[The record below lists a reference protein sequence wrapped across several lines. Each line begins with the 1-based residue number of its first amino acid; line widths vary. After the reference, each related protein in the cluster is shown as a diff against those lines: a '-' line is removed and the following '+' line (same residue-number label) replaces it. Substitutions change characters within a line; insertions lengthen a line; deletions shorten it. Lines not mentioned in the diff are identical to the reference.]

1 VRKTICLII
10 FALILWGCATFSPS
24 YRLGTQAAMNKNW
37 DEAIQHLEKA
47 ALGDPDNSVYRI
59 ALIRAKLAASYDHLN
74 TARELASRGKKEEAL
89 AEYRKAL
96 SYGQL
101 GSDIVEEAKKLTEE
115 KPEEEK
121 PKEVKIEPPVRLAVS
136 DERIVLR
143 FPVEVSLRSI
153 YQALSKHARINIIFD
168 EQFKDVPFS
177 IELVDMSFEQALYY
191 LCMASKNFYR
201 IVDEKTVVVAP
212 DLPQKRAQYELNA
225 IKTFYL
231 SNINAE
237 EIRAQFMQI
246 LRTSMGRAP
255 ILIVDKNLN
264 SVTIRDAPEVLELA
278 GKLIQLWDKPKG
290 EIVLD
295 LEIMEVSR
303 TKLRQLGVALQ
314 TELGESFVGVGAR
327 YRGVDTEDEGWYS
340 LKDLDFTKVENFQV
354 SFPAAVLQF
363 LESDADTKIISQPRL
378 RGIDGEEMT
387 YLVGDKIPIPRTTF
401 TPIAAGGISQ
411 QPVTNF
417 TFEDVGIDVK
427 ITPRIHIEKEVTLEL
442 EIKIKSIG
450 GTGFANIPI
459 IATRE
464 VKNVIRLK
472 DGETNL
478 LAGLLKD
485 EERKI
490 HSGIVGLKNIP
501 ILGGLFSST
510 DQTVMQTDVILT
522 ITPHII
528 RTIPLS
534 EEDMKPLWVGLES
547 VTPTE
552 GRVEVPPEEAIRT
565 QRQVL
570 REEAMTA
577 RGGQN
582 QIMLSPPNVEARQNR
597 EVRINVNLR
606 IQQDVSSMSLS
617 ISFDPEVIS
626 LKEVVRREFIN
637 RLGEDVPFFQ
647 NIDNSAGVCTLGF
660 SSPEIDKGLRGT
672 GTLAVLVFEP
682 INQGESDI
690 TVAEVSA
697 NGPTGESAD
706 FTVGR
711 QSRVIVR

>member
-1 VRKTICLII
+1 MRKSICLII

-24 YRLGTQAAMNKNW
+24 YKQGTQAALNKNW
-37 DEAIQHLEKA
+37 DDAIQHLEKA
-47 ALGDPDNSVYRI
+47 ALEDPDNSVYRV

-74 TARELASRGKKEEAL
+74 KARELASHGKKEEAL

-101 GSDIVEEAKKLTEE
+101 GSDIVEEAKGLTEE

-121 PKEVKIEPPVRLAVS
+121 QKEVKIEPPVRLMVD
-136 DERIVLR
+136 DEKIVLR

-153 YQALSKHARINIIFD
+153 YQALGKHARVNIIFD
-168 EQFKDVPFS
+168 DQFRDTPFS
-177 IELVDMSFEQALYY
+177 IELVDMSFEQALFY

-237 EIRAQFMQI
+237 EIRAQFMLI
-246 LRTSMGRAP
+246 LRTSTGRAP

-278 GKLIQLWDKPKG
+278 EKLIQLWDKPKG

-303 TKLRQLGVALQ
+303 IKLKQLGVEFEQSIIGL
-314 TELGESFVGVGAR
+314 R
-327 YRGVDTEDEGWYS
+327 YRGADAPDEGWEA
-340 LKDLDFTKVENFQV
+340 LNDLDFTKSENFQI
-354 SFPAAVLQF
+354 SFPSAILQF

-510 DQTVMQTDVILT
+510 DQTVQQTDVILT

-528 RTIPLS
+528 RTMPLS

-552 GRVEVPPEEAIRT
+552 GRADLPPEEAIRT

-570 REEAMTA
+570 REDAVTA
-577 RGGQN
+577 RVGQN
-582 QIMLSPPNVEARQNR
+582 QIMLSPPNLETRQNR

-606 IQQDVSSMSLS
+606 VQQDISNMSLS
-617 ISFDPEVIS
+617 ISFDPQVMS
-626 LKEVVRREFIN
+626 LKEVVRREFIS

-647 NIDNSAGVCTLGF
+647 NIDNSAGMCTLGF
-660 SSPEIDKGLRGT
+660 SSPELDKGLRGT

-682 INQGESDI
+682 VSQGETEI

-697 NGPTGESAD
+697 NSPTGESVE
-706 FTVGR
+706 FTVSR
-711 QSRVIVR
+711 QCRVVVR

>member
-1 VRKTICLII
+1 
-10 FALILWGCATFSPS
+10 
-24 YRLGTQAAMNKNW
+24 
-37 DEAIQHLEKA
+37 
-47 ALGDPDNSVYRI
+47 
-59 ALIRAKLAASYDHLN
+59 
-74 TARELASRGKKEEAL
+74 
-89 AEYRKAL
+89 
-96 SYGQL
+96 
-101 GSDIVEEAKKLTEE
+101 
-115 KPEEEK
+115 
-121 PKEVKIEPPVRLAVS
+121 VKIEPPVRLVVS
-136 DERIVLR
+136 DEKIVLR

-153 YQALSKHARINIIFD
+153 YQALGKHARINIIFD
-168 EQFKDVPFS
+168 EQFRDAPFS

-255 ILIVDKNLN
+255 ILITDKNLN

-278 GKLIQLWDKPKG
+278 ERLIQLWDKPKG
-290 EIVLD
+290 EIILD

-303 TKLRQLGVALQ
+303 IRLKQLGVELQ
-314 TELGESFVGVGAR
+314 TELGENYMGIR
-327 YRGVDTEDEGWYS
+327 YRGVDTEDEGWQS

-354 SFPAAVLQF
+354 SLPAAILQF
-363 LESDADTKIISQPRL
+363 LESDADTKIISQPKL

-427 ITPRIHIEKEVTLEL
+427 ITPRIHIEREVTLEL

-464 VKNVIRLK
+464 VKNIIRLK
-472 DGETNL
+472 NGETNL

-510 DQTVMQTDVILT
+510 DQTVQQTDVILT

-528 RTIPLS
+528 RTIPIS

-547 VTPTE
+547 VTPTGE
-552 GRVEVPPEEAIRT
+552 RAEVPTGEAIRT

-577 RGGQN
+577 RAGQN

-606 IQQDVSSMSLS
+606 IQEDISNMSLS
-617 ISFDPEVIS
+617 ISFNPEVIS
-626 LKEVVRREFIN
+626 LKEVIRREFIN

-660 SSPEIDKGLRGT
+660 SSPEVDKGLRGT

-682 INQGESDI
+682 VTQGESDI
-690 TVAEVSA
+690 TVTEVSA
-697 NGPTGESAD
+697 NSPTGESAD
-706 FTVGR
+706 FTVSR

>member
-1 VRKTICLII
+1 MRKSICLII

-24 YRLGTQAAMNKNW
+24 YRQGTKAALNKNW
-37 DEAIQHLEKA
+37 DDAIQHLEKA
-47 ALGDPDNSVYRI
+47 ALEDPDNSVYRV

-74 TARELASRGKKEEAL
+74 KARELASHGKKEEAL

-101 GSDIVEEAKKLTEE
+101 GSDIVEEAKGLTEE
-115 KPEEEK
+115 KPEEK
-121 PKEVKIEPPVRLAVS
+121 KQKEVKIEPPVRLMVS
-136 DERIVLR
+136 DEKIVLR

-153 YQALSKHARINIIFD
+153 FQALGKHARVNIIID
-168 EQFKDVPFS
+168 DQFRDTPFS
-177 IELVDMSFEQALYY
+177 IELVDMGFEQALYY

-212 DLPQKRAQYELNA
+212 DLPPKRAQYELNA

-246 LRTSMGRAP
+246 LRTSTGRAP

-278 GKLIQLWDKPKG
+278 EKLIQLWDKPKG

-303 TKLRQLGVALQ
+303 IRLKQLGVEFEQSMIGL
-314 TELGESFVGVGAR
+314 R
-327 YRGVDTEDEGWYS
+327 YRGADAPEEGWEV
-340 LKDLDFTKVENFQV
+340 LNDLDFTKSENFQI
-354 SFPAAVLQF
+354 SFPSAILQF

-427 ITPRIHIEKEVTLEL
+427 ITPKIHIEKEVTLEL

-510 DQTVMQTDVILT
+510 DQTVQQTDVILT

-552 GRVEVPPEEAIRT
+552 GRADLPPDEAIRT

-570 REEAMTA
+570 REDAVAA
-577 RGGQN
+577 RVGQN
-582 QIMLSPPNVEARQNR
+582 QIMLSPPNLETRQNR

-606 IQQDVSSMSLS
+606 VQQDISNMSLS
-617 ISFDPEVIS
+617 ISFDPQVMS
-626 LKEVVRREFIN
+626 LKEVVRREFIS

-647 NIDNSAGVCTLGF
+647 NIDNSAGMCTLGF
-660 SSPEIDKGLRGT
+660 SSPELDRGLRGT

-682 INQGESDI
+682 VSQGETEI
-690 TVAEVSA
+690 TVPEVSA
-697 NGPTGESAD
+697 NSPTGESVE
-706 FTVGR
+706 FTVSR
-711 QSRVIVR
+711 QCRVVVR

>member
-1 VRKTICLII
+1 VRKSICLII

-24 YRLGTQAAMNKNW
+24 YKQGTQAALNKNW
-37 DEAIQHLEKA
+37 DDAIQHLEKA
-47 ALGDPDNSVYRI
+47 ALEDPDNSVYRV

-74 TARELASRGKKEEAL
+74 KARELASHGKKEEAL

-101 GSDIVEEAKKLTEE
+101 GSDIVEEAKGLTEE

-121 PKEVKIEPPVRLAVS
+121 QKEVKIEPPVRLMVD
-136 DERIVLR
+136 DEKIVLR

-153 YQALSKHARINIIFD
+153 YQALGKHARVNIIFD
-168 EQFKDVPFS
+168 DQFRDTPFS
-177 IELVDMSFEQALYY
+177 IELVDMSFEQALFY

-237 EIRAQFMQI
+237 EIRAQFMLI
-246 LRTSMGRAP
+246 LRTSTGRAP

-278 GKLIQLWDKPKG
+278 EKLIQLWDKPKG

-303 TKLRQLGVALQ
+303 IKLKQLGVEFEQSIIGL
-314 TELGESFVGVGAR
+314 R
-327 YRGVDTEDEGWYS
+327 YRGADAPDEGWEA
-340 LKDLDFTKVENFQV
+340 LNDLDFTKSENFQI
-354 SFPAAVLQF
+354 SFPSAILQF

-510 DQTVMQTDVILT
+510 DQTVQQTDVILT

-528 RTIPLS
+528 RTMPLS

-552 GRVEVPPEEAIRT
+552 GRADLPPEEAIRT

-570 REEAMTA
+570 REDAVTA
-577 RGGQN
+577 RVGQN
-582 QIMLSPPNVEARQNR
+582 QIMLSPPNLETRQNR

-606 IQQDVSSMSLS
+606 VQQDISNMSLS
-617 ISFDPEVIS
+617 ISFDPQVMS
-626 LKEVVRREFIN
+626 LKEVVRREFIS

-647 NIDNSAGVCTLGF
+647 NIDNSAGMCTLGF
-660 SSPEIDKGLRGT
+660 SSPELDKGLRGT

-682 INQGESDI
+682 VSQGETEI

-697 NGPTGESAD
+697 NSPTGESVE
-706 FTVGR
+706 FTVSR
-711 QSRVIVR
+711 QCRVVVR

>member
-1 VRKTICLII
+1 MKKTICLII
-10 FALILWGCATFSPS
+10 FALILWGCATFSSS
-24 YRLGTQAAMNKNW
+24 YKMGTQAAMNKNW

-47 ALGDPDNSVYRI
+47 ALEDPNNSVYRI

-74 TARELASRGKKEEAL
+74 KARELASRGEKDEAL
-89 AEYRKAL
+89 VEYRKAL

-101 GSDIVEEAKKLTEE
+101 GSDIVEELKRLAEE

-121 PKEVKIEPPVRLAVS
+121 PKEVKIEPPVKLMVS
-136 DERIVLR
+136 DEKIVLR

-153 YQALSKHARINIIFD
+153 YQALSKHARVNIIFD
-168 EQFKDVPFS
+168 DQFRDAPFS
-177 IELVDMSFEQALYY
+177 IELVDMSFEQALHY
-191 LCMASKNFYR
+191 LCMASKHFYR

-278 GKLIQLWDKPKG
+278 ERLIQLWDKPKG

-303 TKLRQLGVALQ
+303 IRLKQLGVEFQ
-314 TELGESFVGVGAR
+314 TELGENYMGVR
-327 YRGVDTEDEGWYS
+327 YRGVDTEDEGWQS
-340 LKDLDFTKVENFQV
+340 LEGLDLTKVDNFQI
-354 SFPAAVLQF
+354 SLPAAILQF
-363 LESDADTKIISQPRL
+363 LESDSDTKIISQPRL
-378 RGIDGEEMT
+378 RGIDGEEIS

-401 TPIAAGGISQ
+401 TPIAAGGIGQ

-417 TFEDVGIDVK
+417 QFEDVGIDVK

-472 DGETNL
+472 NGETNL

-510 DQTVMQTDVILT
+510 DHTVQQTDVILT

-534 EEDMKPLWVGLES
+534 EEDMQPLWVGLENVS
-547 VTPTE
+547 PTG
-552 GRVEVPPEEAIRT
+552 GRAEMPPEEAVRT

-570 REEAMTA
+570 REKAMAA

-582 QIMLSPPNVEARQNR
+582 QIMLSPPNVETRQNR

-606 IQQDVSSMSLS
+606 IQEDVSNMSLS
-617 ISFDPEVIS
+617 INFDPEVIS
-626 LKEVVRREFIN
+626 LKEVVRREFLN

-647 NIDNSAGVCTLGF
+647 NIDNSAGICTLGF
-660 SSPEIDKGLRGT
+660 TSPEMDKGLRGT

-682 INQGESDI
+682 VSQGESEI

-706 FTVGR
+706 FTVSR
-711 QSRVIVR
+711 QSRVVVR

>member
-1 VRKTICLII
+1 MRKSICLII

-24 YRLGTQAAMNKNW
+24 YRQGTKAALNKNW
-37 DEAIQHLEKA
+37 DDAIQHLEKA
-47 ALGDPDNSVYRI
+47 ALEDPDNSVYRV

-74 TARELASRGKKEEAL
+74 KARELASHGKKEEAL

-101 GSDIVEEAKKLTEE
+101 GSDIVEEAKGLTEE
-115 KPEEEK
+115 KPEEK
-121 PKEVKIEPPVRLAVS
+121 KQKEVKIEPPVRLMVS
-136 DERIVLR
+136 DEKIVLR

-153 YQALSKHARINIIFD
+153 FQALGKHARVNIIFD
-168 EQFKDVPFS
+168 DQFRDTPFS
-177 IELVDMSFEQALYY
+177 IELVDMGFEQALYY

-212 DLPQKRAQYELNA
+212 DLPPKRAQYELNA

-246 LRTSMGRAP
+246 LRTSTGRAP

-278 GKLIQLWDKPKG
+278 EKLIQLWDKPKG

-303 TKLRQLGVALQ
+303 IRLKQLGVEFEQSMIGL
-314 TELGESFVGVGAR
+314 R
-327 YRGVDTEDEGWYS
+327 YRGADAPEEGWEV
-340 LKDLDFTKVENFQV
+340 LNDLDFTKSENFQI
-354 SFPAAVLQF
+354 SFPSAILQF

-378 RGIDGEEMT
+378 RGIDGEEMI

-427 ITPRIHIEKEVTLEL
+427 ITPKIHIEKEVTLEL

-510 DQTVMQTDVILT
+510 DQSVQQTDVILT

-552 GRVEVPPEEAIRT
+552 GRADLPPEEAIRT

-570 REEAMTA
+570 REDAVAA
-577 RGGQN
+577 RVGQN
-582 QIMLSPPNVEARQNR
+582 QIMLSPPNLETRQNR

-606 IQQDVSSMSLS
+606 VQQDISNMSLS
-617 ISFDPEVIS
+617 ISFDPQVMS
-626 LKEVVRREFIN
+626 LKEVVRREFIS

-647 NIDNSAGVCTLGF
+647 NIDNSAGMCTLGF
-660 SSPEIDKGLRGT
+660 SSPELDRGLRGT

-682 INQGESDI
+682 VSQGETEI
-690 TVAEVSA
+690 TVPEVSA
-697 NGPTGESAD
+697 NSPTGESVE
-706 FTVGR
+706 FTVSR
-711 QSRVIVR
+711 QCRVVVR

>member
-1 VRKTICLII
+1 MRKSICLFI
-10 FALILWGCATFSPS
+10 FAIILWGCATFSPS
-24 YRLGTQAAMNKNW
+24 YRQGTQAALNKNW
-37 DEAIQHLEKA
+37 DEAIQYLEKA
-47 ALGDPDNSVYRI
+47 ALEDPDNSVYRV

-74 TARELASRGKKEEAL
+74 RARELASHGKKEEAL
-89 AEYRKAL
+89 VEYRKAL

-101 GSDIVEEAKKLTEE
+101 GSDIVEEAKRLTEE
-115 KPEEEK
+115 RPEEER
-121 PKEVKIEPPVRLAVS
+121 PKEVKIEPPVRLLVG
-136 DERIVLR
+136 DEKIVLR

-153 YQALSKHARINIIFD
+153 FQALSKHARINIILD
-168 EQFKDVPFS
+168 DQFRDAPFS
-177 IELVDMSFEQALYY
+177 IELVDMGFEQALSY

-246 LRTSMGRAP
+246 LRTSTGRAP

-278 GKLIQLWDKPKG
+278 EKLIQLWDKPKG

-303 TKLRQLGVALQ
+303 IKLKQLGVEFEQ
-314 TELGESFVGVGAR
+314 SIVGLR
-327 YRGVDTEDEGWYS
+327 YRGANAPDEGWEVLS
-340 LKDLDFTKVENFQV
+340 DLDFTKSENFQI
-354 SFPAAVLQF
+354 SFPSAILQF

-427 ITPRIHIEKEVTLEL
+427 ITPKIHIEKEVTLEL

-472 DGETNL
+472 NGETNL

-510 DQTVMQTDVILT
+510 DQTVQQTDVILT

-552 GRVEVPPEEAIRT
+552 GRADLPPEEAIRT

-570 REEAMTA
+570 REDAVTA
-577 RGGQN
+577 RVGQN
-582 QIMLSPPNVEARQNR
+582 QIMLSPPNLETRQDR

-606 IQQDVSSMSLS
+606 VQQDISNMSLS
-617 ISFDPEVIS
+617 ISFDPQVMS
-626 LKEVVRREFIN
+626 LKEVVRREFIS

-647 NIDNSAGVCTLGF
+647 NIDNSAGMCTLGF
-660 SSPEIDKGLRGT
+660 SSPELDKGLRGT
-672 GTLAVLVFEP
+672 GTFAVLVFEP
-682 INQGESDI
+682 VSQGETEI

-697 NGPTGESAD
+697 NSPTGEGVEFS
-706 FTVGR
+706 VSR
-711 QSRVIVR
+711 QCRVVVR

>member
-1 VRKTICLII
+1 VKKTICLII
-10 FALILWGCATFSPS
+10 FALILWGCATFSSS

-47 ALGDPDNSVYRI
+47 ALEDPNNSVYRI

-74 TARELASRGKKEEAL
+74 KARELASRGEKEEAL
-89 AEYRKAL
+89 AEYRRAL

-101 GSDIVEEAKKLTEE
+101 GSDIVEEAKKLHEE

-121 PKEVKIEPPVRLAVS
+121 PKEVKIEPPVKLLVS
-136 DERIVLR
+136 DEKIVLR
-143 FPVEVSLRSI
+143 FPVEVSIRSI
-153 YQALSKHARINIIFD
+153 YQALGKHARVNIIFD
-168 EQFKDVPFS
+168 DQFRDAPFS
-177 IELVDMSFEQALYY
+177 IELVDMSFEQALHY
-191 LCMASKNFYR
+191 LCMASKHFYR

-237 EIRAQFMQI
+237 EIRGQFMQI

-278 GKLIQLWDKPKG
+278 EKLIQLWDKPKG

-303 TKLRQLGVALQ
+303 IRLKQLGVELQ
-314 TELGESFVGVGAR
+314 TELGENYLGVR
-327 YRGVDTEDEGWYS
+327 YRAEDTEDEGWQS
-340 LKDLDFTKVENFQV
+340 LDGLDFTKAENFQI
-354 SFPAAVLQF
+354 SLPAAILQF

-417 TFEDVGIDVK
+417 QFEDVGIDVK
-427 ITPRIHIEKEVTLEL
+427 IIPRIHIEKEVTLEL

-501 ILGGLFSST
+501 LLGGLFSST
-510 DQTVMQTDVILT
+510 DLTVQQTDVILT

-552 GRVEVPPEEAIRT
+552 GRAEIPPEEAIRT

-570 REEAMTA
+570 REEATA
-577 RGGQN
+577 ARRGQN
-582 QIMLSPPNVEARQNR
+582 QIMLSPPNVETRQNR

-606 IQQDVSSMSLS
+606 IQEDVSNMSLS

-626 LKEVVRREFIN
+626 LKEVVRREFLN

-647 NIDNSAGVCTLGF
+647 NIDNSAGICTLGF
-660 SSPEIDKGLRGT
+660 SSPEMDKGLRGT

-682 INQGESDI
+682 VSQGESEI

-706 FTVGR
+706 FSVSR
-711 QSRVIVR
+711 QSRVVVR

>member
-1 VRKTICLII
+1 MRKSICLII

-24 YRLGTQAAMNKNW
+24 YRQGTKAALNKNW
-37 DEAIQHLEKA
+37 DDAIQHLEKA
-47 ALGDPDNSVYRI
+47 ALEDPDNSVYRV

-74 TARELASRGKKEEAL
+74 KARELASHGKKEEAL

-101 GSDIVEEAKKLTEE
+101 GSDIVEEAKGLTEE
-115 KPEEEK
+115 KPEEK
-121 PKEVKIEPPVRLAVS
+121 KQKEVKIEPPVRLMVS
-136 DERIVLR
+136 DEKIVLR

-153 YQALSKHARINIIFD
+153 FQALGKHARVNIIFD
-168 EQFKDVPFS
+168 DQFRDTPFS
-177 IELVDMSFEQALYY
+177 IELVDMGFEQALYY

-246 LRTSMGRAP
+246 LRTSTGRAP

-278 GKLIQLWDKPKG
+278 EKLIQLWDKPKG

-303 TKLRQLGVALQ
+303 IRLKQLGVEFEQSMIGL
-314 TELGESFVGVGAR
+314 R
-327 YRGVDTEDEGWYS
+327 YRGADAPEEGWEV
-340 LKDLDFTKVENFQV
+340 LNDLDFTKSENFQI
-354 SFPAAVLQF
+354 SFPSAILQF

-378 RGIDGEEMT
+378 RGIDGEEMI

-427 ITPRIHIEKEVTLEL
+427 ITPKIHIEKEVTLEL

-510 DQTVMQTDVILT
+510 DQTVQQTDVILT

-552 GRVEVPPEEAIRT
+552 GRADLPPEEAIRT

-570 REEAMTA
+570 REDAVAA
-577 RGGQN
+577 RVGQN
-582 QIMLSPPNVEARQNR
+582 QIMLSPPNLETRQNR

-606 IQQDVSSMSLS
+606 VQQDISNMSLS
-617 ISFDPEVIS
+617 ISFDPQVMS
-626 LKEVVRREFIN
+626 LKEVVRREFIS

-647 NIDNSAGVCTLGF
+647 NIDNSAGMCTLGF
-660 SSPEIDKGLRGT
+660 SSPELDRGLRGT

-682 INQGESDI
+682 VSQGETEI
-690 TVAEVSA
+690 TVPEVSA
-697 NGPTGESAD
+697 NSPTGESVE
-706 FTVGR
+706 FTVSR
-711 QSRVIVR
+711 QCRVVVR